1 MELFIYFTTAFVLSL
16 AATWLVKRYMKKWD
30 IVDKTKDIKRK
41 IHDED
46 KPLGGGVAL
55 FISFFVVVFIAY
67 YFNDIGS
74 SIDFIYLAA
83 LFIGGIIITV
93 GGFLDDVYDF
103 EYYYQFIPPIL
114 ATLVI
119 IIVGMGPEVITNPLG
134 GVIRLE
140 NLTLSI
146 GGWEWVLLSDLLVFF
161 WLMGMMFTTKL
172 LDGLDG
178 LVAGIVA
185 IGALMIFFLSLQSQ
199 WYQPEMSVISLI
211 FAASCLGFLVWNWHP
226 ASIFLGES
234 GSLFTG
240 FILGVL
246 AIIAG
251 GKIATALLVMGIPI
265 LDIIRVI
272 IIRAK
277 KGKSLVKGDQ
287 EHLHFRLIRKG
298 LTQRQAVLLFYA
310 ISFLFGI
317 TTLFLQSK
325 HKMIALLFL
334 GVLMLLLGIWFL
346 RQDKKKNI
354 NN

>member
-1 MELFIYFTTAFVLSL
+1 MQ
-16 AATWLVKRYMKKWD
+16 KWRV
-30 IVDKTKDIKRK
+30 VDKAEDAARK
-41 IHDED
+41 IHKID
-46 KPLGGGVAL
+46 KPLGGGIAL
-55 FISFFVVVFIAY
+55 FISFFTLISIAY
-67 YFNDIGS
+67 YLNDIGS
-74 SIDFIYLAA
+74 SINLTYLAA
-83 LFIGGIIITV
+83 LFIGGTIIIV
-93 GGFLDDVYDF
+93 GGFLDDIYDF
-103 EYYYQFIPPIL
+103 EYYYQFVPPIL

-119 IIVGMGPEVITNPLG
+119 MVVGMGPEVITDPFG
-134 GVIRLE
+134 GIIRLE
-140 NLTLSI
+140 NLTLTI
-146 GGWEWVLLSDLLVFF
+146 GDIEWVLLSDLLVFF

-185 IGALMIFFLSLQSQ
+185 IGAWMIFLLSLQPQ
-199 WYQPEMSVISLI
+199 WYQPEMAVISII
-211 FAASCLGFLVWNWHP
+211 FATSCLGFLVWNWHP

-234 GSLFTG
+234 GSLFVG

-272 IIRAK
+272 IMRAK
-277 KGKSLVKGDQ
+277 KGKSLVSGDR
-287 EHLHFRLIRKG
+287 EHLHFRLIRNG
-298 LTQRQAVLLFYA
+298 LSHRQAVLLFYA

-325 HKMIALLFL
+325 HKMMALLFL
-334 GVLMLLLGIWFL
+334 GVLMLLLGLWFL
-346 RQDKKKNI
+346 RQDEKKNI